1 MFSFFAFE
9 LTPPLLFSMARK
21 MCSYVIYWNIL
32 REYCRVPALCLA
44 PFDIQVE
51 HSPNSAD
58 NYAGRVAVTL
68 NLLELYSAEHGE

>member
-1 MFSFFAFE
+1 
-9 LTPPLLFSMARK
+9 MARK

-58 NYAGRVAVTL
+58 NLYAGRVAVTL

>member
-1 MFSFFAFE
+1 
-9 LTPPLLFSMARK
+9 MARK

-51 HSPNSAD
+51 HSSNSAD

-68 NLLELYSAEHGE
+68 NLLELYSAEHGESKHFK